1 MVAGKM
7 IQTDVE
13 ESDKAMFKHAGQWFA
28 SKDCDNS
35 VWCCNSIKNIV
46 FWIPLKV
53 MFFEVT
59 KDR

>member
-1 MVAGKM
+1 M